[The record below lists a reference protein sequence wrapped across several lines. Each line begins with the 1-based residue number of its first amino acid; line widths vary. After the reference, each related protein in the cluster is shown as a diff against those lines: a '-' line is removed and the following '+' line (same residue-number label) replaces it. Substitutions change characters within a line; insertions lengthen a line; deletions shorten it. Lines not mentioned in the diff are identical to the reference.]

1 MKIFIK
7 ITFVLTFFLFSTDSY
22 SFEITGDKVNLSGKI
37 TSITLKENKGVI
49 NVVSDNEKYGKTW
62 LTYNLKL
69 SNPNSSD
76 QGSFYGRA
84 TAINNDG
91 SRASASRQG
100 VWSRNGSIYSFLS
113 LDDVSDEEDPRAI
126 CECQVGDNWLKN
138 KEKICFEFW
147 VFGGFYFVC

>member
-22 SFEITGDKVNLSGKI
+22 SFEITGDKVNLYGKI

-113 LDDVSDEEDPRAI
+113 LDDVSDGNQYLCITEINVNTDKVEM
-126 CECQVGDNWLKN
+126 K
-138 KEKICFEFW
+138 
-147 VFGGFYFVC
+147 FYAK